1 MLGMLGRAGLWILL
15 LRLQAGAGNAGAVDD
30 ECGHESGQSCTLQML
45 QHVAERRLRSYGPMH
60 PEPSVVRWNQ
70 VPSGG
75 RLVTGL
81 LSVFLDPA
89 DAKSPQLELE
99 IAMYF
104 SNQQPAPLGA
114 LLLHCGGPG
123 SDSSCLRYVWGSRLE
138 GYDVWSISQ
147 RGIGPRADP
156 ALNCN
161 NSHLPVSGCP
171 ATGCQISDFTDC
183 PCALLDGTPQI
194 GEIWADIDPQNETQV
209 AHLLRKRD
217 AWGSRCAA
225 SPKFQLTGA
234 NGKTYNFL
242 EYVGSQFLSYDI
254 DRFRRAIGA
263 QKMSFYGY
271 SYGTYVAGVYAS
283 AFSEFTGRVVLDGNM
298 DPTPRKTAQA
308 TGDALANDKF
318 IAFLLNTCKAAP
330 DCPLE
335 HPEEEYDRIV
345 AAARLGNL
353 TAPTKSGMQFPLTVG
368 MLMAYIQTESASNSG
383 RLFHRI
389 LETLAGLSP
398 KASSETIHTTVAFI
412 LDGFC
417 FVKGVSTWYNYDICV
432 GPGQTSED
440 EEGTGQD
447 FGEPYMQ
454 QCAVWGVDQAGYFDV
469 PDLLRQWKSA
479 ASNRGDA
486 GLAAV
491 VGDMVGSFLW
501 PVKATPN
508 APMGSSIVYPLVV
521 GNLFD
526 PATSYSWAQNMKSA
540 FPGGSLITWQGIGHT
555 FPSHASDY
563 NKDAVK
569 ECQAHIKAYLQK
581 GTMPVNGLTCFQ
593 VRYEIALEALRRRR
607 TSALRWRKYS
617 ISTVAGL
624 RRIHNILHRGSH
636 RFKGDLQLWYQ
647 HVDFCLR
654 SGSTAMLTRV
664 LMRAVK
670 YHPKEVHLWLL
681 AADRELQQGHV
692 EAARKLLLRGLRC
705 VPTS

>member
-30 ECGHESGQSCTLQML
+30 ECGHESVQSCTLQML

-104 SNQQPAPLGA
+104 SKQQPAPLGA

-123 SDSSCLRYVWGSRLE
+123 ADSSCLRYAWGSHLE

-194 GEIWADIDPQNETQV
+194 GEIWANIDPQNETQV

-335 HPEEEYDRIV
+335 HPEEEYDQIV

-491 VGDMVGSFLW
+491 VGDMVGYFLW

-540 FPGGSLITWQGIGHT
+540 FPGGSLITWQGIGHA

-593 VRYEIALEALRRRR
+593 DKPPPV
-607 TSALRWRKYS
+607 S
-617 ISTVAGL
+617 
-624 RRIHNILHRGSH
+624 
-636 RFKGDLQLWYQ
+636 
-647 HVDFCLR
+647 
-654 SGSTAMLTRV
+654 
-664 LMRAVK
+664 
-670 YHPKEVHLWLL
+670 
-681 AADRELQQGHV
+681 
-692 EAARKLLLRGLRC
+692 
-705 VPTS
+705 